1 MADNVLI
8 YIKNLWQITRF
19 PIKEKLYK
27 LFLCIFA
34 SQLQKVMVIGEILK
48 KIDALGGIIIE
59 AGIKYTSKLVLLS
72 IVLATVGCDHQNDID
87 VKMDIAESLMNSKPD
102 SALAVLEGI
111 PTSDVKGKAASARY
125 ALLKSM
131 ALDKNYIDTT
141 TFDVLQPAIDYYIK
155 HGSPDEQLRTYYY
168 QGRIYQNQGDD
179 DSAMQSFMNGCD
191 LRESITDSLLLAHTL
206 VAQGTLYFK
215 QYRTD
220 EYIHNNEDAAKL
232 YKAIG
237 RDILEIKSYA
247 NAIDGYII
255 MNRKSAAYSILSICV
270 PLVQKNPEGEAY
282 LFPSLL
288 SYTVELCSSDD
299 IKAFLDEYQDL
310 ELTTDETM
318 NFALGYSKIGE
329 YDKALSLLSE
339 ISPNATALDSL
350 KYVSVKIGIL
360 KKQGM
365 YEQALNLYKDYS
377 AMLERYQKELLSQDL
392 LFSDKKHQ
400 LEMKNLTE
408 IRDKDRT
415 IGLTLCSVFVL
426 VILIGWQYYLGY
438 LGRIKRVLAEKENEN
453 LRLEQ
458 DNLRKEKEKAEL
470 ERDKKTL
477 EADNLEQDKKRLEAE
492 QRQHELEAANL
503 RLEIAQLE
511 SERDHLKELQR
522 EQSELAKPIQKVIKN
537 RLDML
542 NGLLAKEITRNDSY
556 AEPYNKWIDTICN
569 DKKKFMDSTRLAFTA
584 SHPKFME
591 YLEQRGLSAD
601 EINYLCLY
609 AIGLRGKEVGEYIQ
623 MKRHYITSHEI
634 RKKLGIDEH
643 ETNIG
648 LYIRR
653 LMKDF
658 EK

>member
-131 ALDKNYIDTT
+131 ALDKNCIDTT
-141 TFDVLQPAIDYYIK
+141 TLDVLQPAIDYYIK
-155 HGSPDEQLRTYYY
+155 HGTPDEQLRTYYY

-179 DSAMQSFMNGCD
+179 DSAMQSFMKGCD
-191 LRESITDSLLLAHTL
+191 LGESITDTLLLAHTL

-215 QYRTD
+215 QYKTG
-220 EYIHNNEDAAKL
+220 EFIHNNEEAAKL
-232 YKAIG
+232 YGAIG
-237 RDILEIKSYA
+237 KNILEIKSYT
-247 NAIDGYII
+247 NAIDGYV
-255 MNRKSAAYSILSICV
+255 MLEDKSAADSILSICV
-270 PLVQKNPEGEAY
+270 PLVQKNPDGEAY

-288 SYTVELCSSDD
+288 SYTIEFCSPDE

-310 ELTTDETM
+310 ELTKDETM
-318 NFALGYSKIGE
+318 DFARGYSKIGE
-329 YDKALSLLSE
+329 YDKAITLLSG
-339 ISPNATALDSL
+339 ISLTESAWDSL
-350 KYVSVKIGIL
+350 KYASVKIDIL
-360 KKQGM
+360 EKQGK
-365 YEQALNLYKDYS
+365 YEQALTLYRKYS
-377 AMLERYQKELLSQDL
+377 ATLERHQKELLSQDL